1 MPWKPRKILIE
12 SAVAETE
19 TAGAIRRRWPE
30 VPVIDVERVK
40 SFDGELDRRDLAIAK
55 QRGRFIKKCPG
66 TPAYTCC
73 DYYILNLGIGCR
85 LECSYCYLQHYMNT
99 PFTIFA
105 NLDDLLAQAQE
116 YFGARDGRRFRVG
129 SGQFIDS
136 LDFDELADVH
146 RQLVPALTSLP
157 NVTFEIKTKTDRL
170 DHLLDLDHHERAVIS
185 WSVNPD
191 IVARVEE
198 APAPRL
204 TKRLS
209 AASRAVAAGY
219 RVGFHF
225 DPIVHFAGWEREYEQ
240 VVAAIFAE
248 VPARKV
254 AWISLGALRF
264 NPTLKPIIEDR
275 FPHSRLTTGELIKG
289 LDGKYRYFIAI
300 RRQLFSRLN
309 AAIRDYA
316 PDVPVYLCMED
327 RALAASTG
335 VSGL

>member
-12 SAVAETE
+12 AAVAETE
-19 TAGAIRRRWPE
+19 TADALRRRWPG
-30 VPVIDVERVK
+30 VPVIGLARVK

-73 DYYILNLGIGCR
+73 DYYILNIGIGCR

-105 NLDDLLAQAQE
+105 NIDDLLAQAQE
-116 YFGARDGRRFRVG
+116 YFGARGGRRFRVG

-136 LDFDELADVH
+136 LDFDELANVH
-146 RQLVPALTSLP
+146 RRLVPALTSLP
-157 NVTFEIKTKTDRL
+157 NVTFEIKTKTGRL

-191 IVARVEE
+191 VVARVEE

-204 TKRLS
+204 AERLA

-225 DPIVHFAGWEREYEQ
+225 DPIIHFAGWEREYEQ
-240 VVAAIFAE
+240 VVAAIFAKI
-248 VPARKV
+248 PAQKV

-264 NPTLKPIIEDR
+264 NPSLKPIIEDR
-275 FPHSRLTTGELIKG
+275 FPHSRLTTGELVKG

-300 RRQLFSRLN
+300 RRRLFGRLN
-309 AAIRDYA
+309 AAIQDYA
-316 PDVPVYLCMED
+316 PDVPVYLCMEG

>member
-12 SAVAETE
+12 AAVAATD

-30 VPVIDVERVK
+30 VPNVDLERIK
-40 SFDGELDRRDLAIAK
+40 SFAGDLDPRALAVAK

-66 TPAYTCC
+66 TSRYTCC

-99 PFTIFA
+99 PFTVFA
-105 NLDDLLAQAQE
+105 NIDDLLAEARE
-116 YFGARDGRRFRVG
+116 YFGERGDRHFRVG

-136 LDFDELADVH
+136 LDFDELANVH
-146 RQLVPALTSLP
+146 SRLVPALTALP

-170 DHLLDLDHHERAVIS
+170 DHLLDLDHRGRAVIS

-191 IVARVEE
+191 IIAEVEE
-198 APAPRL
+198 GGAPRL
-204 TKRLS
+204 APRLA

-225 DPIVHFAGWEREYEQ
+225 DPLIHFDGWEQEYERT
-240 VVAAIFAE
+240 VAAIFAS
-248 VPARKV
+248 VPADQV
-254 AWISLGALRF
+254 AWISLGALRY
-264 NPTLKPIIEDR
+264 NPALKPIMEDR
-275 FPHSRLTTGELIKG
+275 FPRSRLTTGELNKG
-289 LDGKYRYFIAI
+289 LDGKYRYFITI

-309 AAIRDYA
+309 AAIQNAA
-316 PDVPVYLCMED
+316 PGVPVYLCMEG
-327 RALAASTG
+327 RAMAASTG